1 VAGPE
6 TVDSAIAQRD
16 AWPMVPVLLGAGAV
30 IGVIVV
36 IKALQGRGE
45 HTPAP
50 EQPPPPET
58 IMDAGLPGGTG

>member
-1 VAGPE
+1 
-6 TVDSAIAQRD
+6 
-16 AWPMVPVLLGAGAV
+16 MVPVLLGAGAV